1 MIDLVRSQMAR
12 ILTGLPDS
20 AWGRVGIHSE
30 KGPVSLNNLLEKAI
44 GHVTHHLPFIE
55 QKKKYLASN

>member
-1 MIDLVRSQMAR
+1 MAR

-30 KGPVSLNNLLEKAI
+30 KGPVSLHNLLEKAI